1 MRFSHFSNKKK
12 KKAKNI
18 VMNRIT
24 KFYIKTEQY
33 YKILRPR
40 ETEDTEALVLPS
52 EPSAAALQLLLRM
65 SRPQLFFL

>member
-1 MRFSHFSNKKK
+1 M
-12 KKAKNI
+12 

-40 ETEDTEALVLPS
+40 ETEDMEALVLPS
-52 EPSAAALQLLLRM
+52 EPSAAALQRLPRDLGWV